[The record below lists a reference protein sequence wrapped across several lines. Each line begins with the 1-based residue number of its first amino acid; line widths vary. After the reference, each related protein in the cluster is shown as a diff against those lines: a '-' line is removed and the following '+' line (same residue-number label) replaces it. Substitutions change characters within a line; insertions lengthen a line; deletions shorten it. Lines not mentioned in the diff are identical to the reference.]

1 MCLSQENANLDEN
14 LESTEAQP
22 ESMDF
27 DMLEEQ
33 LQEQLDESYADLAF
47 LEEEKEKIGNP
58 DNLGNVVM
66 DVVWE
71 QFLNQVGINSG
82 EEFIES
88 NNGLT
93 LDLRKDAHIQ
103 TTENFANGKIAT
115 HNTEIDYQAR
125 HDAWQSKLQK
135 DENGNVIMHQ
145 GSRDSTPKAS
155 LKKDARAP
163 FDKDRPKGS
172 KTVAMDH
179 DIPAAEIIRDPGAN
193 AHLTLEEQVKFA
205 NSDKN
210 LHPLDAEANESKSD
224 LAMKE
229 WLDSKRDGKTPD
241 ERFDINKDQLL
252 KQDKEAREAYDG
264 VKKEGEQRSIEAGKK
279 SQTAEAFRF
288 GGAALKTAVVTM
300 LAALV
305 REIIGKLVIWFKKKA
320 KGLDSLIGSVKEAI
334 HSFVGNLKQNLINA
348 GSAVLTTIATAI
360 IGPVVGVI
368 TKVWMMLK
376 HGWKSLRE
384 AVDYIK
390 NPENKGKPVGRLI
403 MEVGKIVIA
412 GLTAVGAIALGE
424 VIEKG
429 LMTIPI
435 FLVEIP
441 LFGSLASILG
451 IFFGAVVAGIIGAI
465 AINLIER
472 KIDSDLKREN
482 AQAKFN
488 KGNEVL
494 VAQQKM
500 SIVRD
505 VKLKETKAA
514 VATRMVKRHTE
525 LDNAIA
531 ECNKAVAKN
540 KDIDDSVQE
549 NLDSMSEMLKQL
561 EE

>member
-27 DMLEEQ
+27 DMLEKQ

-376 HGWKSLRE
+376 QGWKSLRE

-561 EE
+561 EK

>member
-376 HGWKSLRE
+376 QGWKSLRE